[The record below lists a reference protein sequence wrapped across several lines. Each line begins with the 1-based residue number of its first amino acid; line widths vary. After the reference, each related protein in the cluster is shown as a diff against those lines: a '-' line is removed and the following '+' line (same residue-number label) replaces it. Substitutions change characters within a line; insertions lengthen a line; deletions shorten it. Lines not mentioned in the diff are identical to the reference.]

1 METRDRLPMHL
12 RIRRRRERLSL
23 TGGELAR
30 RAGISPTYVS
40 LIEKGAKVPNEDVA
54 VRIALV
60 LEDDPEIYRAWAVA
74 TRYGSIRQTI
84 TSSDWLRQVRSD
96 PESWRKLAQG
106 EEMLDSSPGV
116 LAPRSA
122 DEAEFDVDLGG
133 LEPPPMATRA
143 SMSARPQRTLMDM
156 LASFTSAELEES
168 PPSLEI
174 PLYPEGADPDQSSPT
189 GSPLIL
195 DRRLLPEGAEAG
207 SLFAYHVS
215 GGDSVRVATIADGS
229 YVVVHRGAGRVTP
242 EGLYAVRLHGRVVLA
257 RVLLSKRS
265 LLVLPPEGK
274 TKYDVIELESSA
286 GAESYLVGRVVAV
299 VGGLA

>member
-1 METRDRLPMHL
+1 MHL

-23 TGGELAR
+23 TGSELAR

-106 EEMLDSSPGV
+106 EEMLDSSPGAR
-116 LAPRSA
+116 APTSA
-122 DEAEFDVDLGG
+122 DEEAEFDVDLGG
-133 LEPPPMATRA
+133 LEPPAMTPRA
-143 SMSARPQRTLMDM
+143 LRSVKPRPSLDMVAFPSAR
-156 LASFTSAELEES
+156 LEES
-168 PPSLEI
+168 PQSLEI
-174 PLYPEGADPDQSSPT
+174 PLYPEGADPDRSSPA
-189 GSPLIL
+189 GPPLIL
-195 DRRLLPEGAEAG
+195 DRRFLPEGVEAG
-207 SLFAYHVS
+207 SLFAYRVT
-215 GGDSVRVATIADGS
+215 GDSVRVATIPDGS

-257 RVLLSKRS
+257 RVLLSRRS

>member
-1 METRDRLPMHL
+1 MHL

-23 TGGELAR
+23 TGSELAR

-40 LIEKGAKVPNEDVA
+40 LIEKGAKIPNEDVA

-74 TRYGSIRQTI
+74 TRYGSIRKTI

-122 DEAEFDVDLGG
+122 DEEAEFDVDLGG
-133 LEPPPMATRA
+133 LEALPRA
-143 SMSARPQRTLMDM
+143 SWALRSVKPRPSLDMVASFPSAR
-156 LASFTSAELEES
+156 LEES

-174 PLYPEGADPDQSSPT
+174 PLYPEGADPDQSSPA
-189 GSPLIL
+189 GPPLIL
-195 DRRLLPEGAEAG
+195 DRRLLPQGVEAG
-207 SLFAYHVS
+207 SLFAYRVT
-215 GGDSVRVATIADGS
+215 GDTVRVATITDGS
-229 YVVVHRGAGRVTP
+229 YVVVHRAAGRVTP

-257 RVLLSKRS
+257 RVLLSRRS

-274 TKYDVIELESSA
+274 TKYDVIELESSG
-286 GAESYLVGRVVAV
+286 GAEAYLVGRVVAV